1 MKSRRFN
8 PSPRPHAA
16 EWIFEPTPVATSR
29 MKGLQPSSDFPGYA
43 LEIPEAPGLHR
54 GRVLHGEKEKFRL
67 DVSFG
72 TAPRGKVQ
80 PFSRIN
86 PAPIKA
92 WRLRLSDHPTVHHE
106 SPPTAIQQQRRP

>member
-1 MKSRRFN
+1 MPWRF
-8 PSPRPHAA
+8 PKPQACTA
-16 EWIFEPTPVATSR
+16 EGVA
-29 MKGLQPSSDFPGYA
+29 G
-43 LEIPEAPGLHR
+43 
-54 GRVLHGEKEKFRL
+54 LHGEKEKFRL

-72 TAPRGKVQ
+72 TVPRGKVQ

-106 SPPTAIQQQRRP
+106 FPPTAIQQQRRP

>member
-1 MKSRRFN
+1 MSTPMRRIRSACFAHAASGHAAAAPPSSVMKSRRFN

-43 LEIPEAPGLHR
+43 LEIPEAPGLPPR
-54 GRVLHGEKEKFRL
+54 KGSRVLHGEKEKFRL

-72 TAPRGKVQ
+72 TAP
-80 PFSRIN
+80 
-86 PAPIKA
+86 
-92 WRLRLSDHPTVHHE
+92 
-106 SPPTAIQQQRRP
+106 